1 MSFSIEERRQELVAA
16 IADVEDRVAAD
27 AVELRAAPPWFSPD
41 VPVTAIPNRDRLLAG
56 KLAERAERLADDRDL
71 LRRLREEL
79 EEINAGR
86 IELARCIKLTLKWIN
101 SALEAQD
108 LVQERRDDPLDRVLG
123 RERFELSLE
132 LAGRILRYRDE
143 ELRGAYEDVRQ
154 LQEVEGIDDDVLRG
168 LLYIGCHRRP
178 PVAQP
183 PAPPTVAVLVPVRLE
198 TRFSPPSGT
207 AGWRLRV
214 RVVPDAPS
222 FDRHDPLVSGVELD
236 SLDELWTA
244 AANGLATDEGRA
256 AWRRFADRH
265 GAARATWLAR
275 TFKPAPGGT
284 TVTRPTTLRTDP
296 TVSALKSVPPTI
308 ELWMGRGGQ
317 APTRIATLSVKTNDL
332 GVDFPDPNDPNDER
346 WWSDW
351 QKALDVGLATEID
364 IGLAPP
370 ANIDVLY
377 AIGLGSDNPSAL
389 LEAHRD
395 AGDLAVLQPG
405 TPTNSVDG
413 APTADLGRDP
423 ESWLPLVPAPPQP
436 QEATTDVGLST
447 TGQDTLAP
455 LRGGDTDTRPVDRA
469 MVAALWPALWGHMLK
484 DIWGFGAV
492 AHEVALW
499 ARENMNP
506 EGPLPPL
513 RIATQPY
520 GLLPVTA
527 YRRWQPAQGD
537 PDFEGAIMPSLVTA
551 MDDWTDAGGRSG
563 SVVGASTEQLLETLG
578 RSASSKTYA
587 YRPFVSLELVQ
598 LLTWAFGQG
607 ASAQDL
613 VTWWEQTCA
622 GIRRY
627 PLKLLRRYATLG
639 WPQDVEIPLVQPTN
653 LPTGTT
659 LGDIL
664 RRLVQAP
671 PSVLATRAA
680 LGDFLRISRQP
691 DSLLLRL
698 VVFSLNLSAAEVTR
712 ASKSQLGPTLEPI
725 TRNDTTPTDL
735 AADARALVPQA
746 IVPSPAATV
755 YGNVRQAVLE
765 LSKITDVPLLERV
778 LRAAI
783 DSATHRID
791 PWFTALAWR
800 RLKKIRGGAT
810 FSLGVYGWVDEP
822 YQGTPGPTTG
832 GLLHAP
838 SDPQA
843 LASVI
848 LRDKAIHDPQ
858 AGRWDMTLHSSSIR
872 LAKQL
877 ADEVR
882 AGASIQEA
890 LGRHV
895 ERAVGDPVDIASL
908 RTQFPIR
915 SEHAGRRVC
924 DGQQVLAAAP
934 ASLSLSSAQ
943 LQSLQPLRD
952 AVDAYGD
959 LLVLEGVF
967 DVVAGRAEHAGAAMD
982 AAAGLGAPP
991 SLDALRTVRH
1001 GRAVNTA
1008 VVTALPWTDPPTAVD
1023 EHTSPGRLAD
1033 ASVAAFLDTVFGGA
1047 GGSSWHWQFDDQGT
1061 TSDVQ
1066 LDDLGLTPVDTLA
1079 LAGGQLEELARA
1091 FAAAPA
1097 SATITQREGTD
1108 THDRLRRL
1116 VDVLGGT
1123 PALPEH
1129 LADDG
1134 SRPDASAIQTE
1145 LVTRY
1150 QQLRSVGESLR
1161 TSLQTLAATTNLT
1174 AAQAATGLV
1183 DAIRWGITPLT
1194 ADAPNPATQVQR
1206 AADALDERLRA
1217 APASADAPN
1226 LDPQRLARA
1235 IAELASPEGRL
1246 TVLAKLEVGDIPAT
1260 LSAEA
1265 SSSDFDGE
1273 WLTVVAPVRRPL
1285 ARLEAFQL
1293 EAATPF
1299 DVWTNRPGD
1308 PWQENET
1315 PDDAGVVPETRL
1327 VTVYGPSGVV
1337 DADTTEPQ
1345 KAAAVGLLDS
1355 WGETVPVD
1363 LQTTTAAFGF
1373 NAPAARPQQ
1382 AILIAVPP
1390 VETQPLTTQTLAEV
1404 VADTRSLTRMRAARP
1419 RELDSLSGG
1428 MPAAFLPAGGDTGV
1442 VLT

>member
-1 MSFSIEERRQELVAA
+1 MSFSIEERRQELVDA
-16 IADVEDRVAAD
+16 ITDVEERIAGDVS
-27 AVELRAAPPWFSPD
+27 ELRTAPPWFTPD
-41 VPVTAIPNRDRLLAG
+41 IPATAIPSRERPLAG
-56 KLAERAERLADDRDL
+56 RLAERAERIADDREL

-79 EEINAGR
+79 EDITTGR
-86 IELARCIKLTLKWIN
+86 IQLARCFKLTLEWIN
-101 SALEAQD
+101 AALEPQD
-108 LVQERRDDPLDRVLG
+108 LVEERRDDPLDRM
-123 RERFELSLE
+123 RERPRFELSVE
-132 LAGRILRYRDE
+132 LAERILRYRDE
-143 ELRGAYEDVRQ
+143 ELRGAYEDIRQ
-154 LQEVEGIDDDVLRG
+154 LQEVEGVEDDVLRG
-168 LLYIGCHRRP
+168 LLYIGCHRHP
-178 PVAQP
+178 PVPQP
-183 PAPPTVAVLVPVRLE
+183 PVPPTIAVLVPVRLE
-198 TRFSPPSGT
+198 TRFYPPSGT
-207 AGWRLRV
+207 AGWLLRV

-222 FDRHDPLVSGVELD
+222 FDRHDPLVSSAELD
-236 SLDELWTA
+236 SLDELWA
-244 AANGLATDEGRA
+244 AAQQGLATDDGRA
-256 AWRRFADRH
+256 AWRRFLDRH

-284 TVTRPTTLRTDP
+284 TVARPTDVRTEP
-296 TVSALKSVPPTI
+296 TVSALKSLPSAI
-308 ELWMGRGGQ
+308 ELWLGRGGQ
-317 APTRIATLSVKTNDL
+317 PPVRVATLNVQTGDL
-332 GVDFPDPNDPNDER
+332 GVDFPDPDDPNDER

-351 QKALDVGLATEID
+351 QKAVDVGLATEID
-364 IGLAPP
+364 IGLTSP

-377 AIGLGSDNPSAL
+377 AIGLGADNPREL

-423 ESWLPLVPAPPQP
+423 ESWLPLVPSPPQP
-436 QEATTDVGLST
+436 QEATSDIGLST
-447 TGQDTLAP
+447 SGQDTLAP
-455 LRGGDTDTRPVDRA
+455 LRGGDVDTRRVDRA

-492 AHEVALW
+492 AHEVGLW

-506 EGPLPPL
+506 EGPLPPI
-513 RIATQPY
+513 RIGTQPY

-527 YRRWQPAQGD
+527 YRRWQAAAGD
-537 PDFEGAIMPSLVTA
+537 PAFEGAMLPSLVTA
-551 MDDWTDAGGRSG
+551 MEDWTDAGGRSG
-563 SVVGASTEQLLETLG
+563 SVLGATTEQLLETLG
-578 RSASSKTYA
+578 RRASSKSYA

-607 ASAQDL
+607 AAAQDL

-639 WPQDVEIPLVQPTN
+639 WPQDVELPLVEPTN

-659 LGDIL
+659 LGELL

-671 PSVLATRAA
+671 ASTLTSRAA
-680 LGDFLRISRQP
+680 LGDLFRITRFP

-712 ASKSQLGPTLEPI
+712 ATKNQLEPTLEPI
-725 TRNDTTPTDL
+725 TRDDTQPTDL
-735 AADARALVPQA
+735 AADARAFVPQA
-746 IVPSPAATV
+746 MGSSPAATL

-765 LSKITDVPLLERV
+765 LSKITDIPLLERV
-778 LRAAI
+778 LRAAL

-791 PWFTALAWR
+791 AWFTALAWR
-800 RLKKIRGGAT
+800 RLRKLRAGAT
-810 FSLGVYGWVDEP
+810 FSLGVYGWVDQP
-822 YQGTPGPTTG
+822 YQGTAGPTNG

-843 LASVI
+843 LAGVI

-882 AGASIQEA
+882 VGASIQEA

-895 ERAVGDPVDIASL
+895 ERAVGDPVAIAAL
-908 RTQFPIR
+908 RTQYPIR
-915 SEHAGRRVC
+915 SEHVGRRVC
-924 DGQQVLAAAP
+924 DGQRVLAEPP
-934 ASLSLSSAQ
+934 ANLSLTSAQ
-943 LQSLQPLRD
+943 LQTLQPLRD

-967 DVVAGRAEHAGAAMD
+967 DVVSGRAEHAGAAMD

-1001 GRAVNTA
+1001 GRAVNTT
-1008 VVTALPWTDPPTAVD
+1008 VVTALPWIDMPSTTD
-1023 EHTSPGRLAD
+1023 EHTSPGRIAD

-1047 GGSSWHWQFDDQGT
+1047 GGSAWHWQFDDQGT
-1061 TSDVQ
+1061 TTDVQ
-1066 LDDLGLTPVDTLA
+1066 LDDLGLTPVDTLP
-1079 LAGGQLEELARA
+1079 LAGGQLEALARA
-1091 FAAAPA
+1091 FAGVPA
-1097 SATITQREGTD
+1097 EATMTQREGTD
-1108 THDRLRRL
+1108 TNERLKRL
-1116 VDVLGGT
+1116 VDVLGSA

-1134 SRPDASAIQTE
+1134 SRPDPAAIQTE
-1145 LVTRY
+1145 LVARY
-1150 QQLRSVGESLR
+1150 QELRTVGESLR
-1161 TSLQTLAATTNLT
+1161 TSLQTLAGTTNLT
-1174 AAQAATGLV
+1174 AAQAATGLL
-1183 DAIRWGITPLT
+1183 DAVRWGITPLT
-1194 ADAPNPATQVQR
+1194 ADAPDPATQVQR
-1206 AADALDERLRA
+1206 AADALDERLQA
-1217 APASADAPN
+1217 APATADAGN
-1226 LDPQRLARA
+1226 LNVQQLARA
-1235 IAELASPEGRL
+1235 IAELASPEGRIA
-1246 TVLAKLEVGDIPAT
+1246 VLAKLEIGDIPAT
-1260 LSAEA
+1260 LTAETA
-1265 SSSDFDGE
+1265 TDFDAE
-1273 WLTVVAPVRRPL
+1273 WLTVVAAVRRSL

-1293 EAATPF
+1293 EATTPF
-1299 DVWTNRPGD
+1299 DAWTNRPGD

-1337 DADTTEPQ
+1337 DPDTTDPQ

-1373 NAPAARPQQ
+1373 NAPAARAQQ

-1390 VETQPLTTQTLAEV
+1390 VETQPLTTQMLAEV

-1419 RELDSLSGG
+1419 RELDALSGG
-1428 MPAAFLPAGGDTGV
+1428 MPSAFLPAGGDTGV
-1442 VLT
+1442 VLTQ